1 MTGNHGV
8 VARWSI
14 LVSLDKVVSIIDDEK
29 DITTLFHE
37 ALRSINGITIF
48 AFTDPILALEH
59 FQKNKDAYVLVISD
73 FRMAGLNGM
82 ELLRKMKAMNKYV
95 RTVLMTAFE
104 VQDTIFSDYT
114 KKRIINGFFQKPV
127 RLNDLIK
134 EVHEQLHSY
143 EIQQTI
149 PFRRWW
155 TFYILDR

>member
-1 MTGNHGV
+1 M
-8 VARWSI
+8 
-14 LVSLDKVVSIIDDEK
+14 SLDKLVSIIDDEQ

-37 ALRSINGITIF
+37 ALRSINGITVF

-95 RTVLMTAFE
+95 RTVLMTALE

-149 PFRRWW
+149 PFRR
-155 TFYILDR
+155 

>member
-1 MTGNHGV
+1 M
-8 VARWSI
+8 
-14 LVSLDKVVSIIDDEK
+14 SLDKVVSIIDDEK

-73 FRMAGLNGM
+73 FRMTGLNGM

-95 RTVLMTAFE
+95 RTVLMTALE

-143 EIQQTI
+143 EIQKNNSFPTMTN
-149 PFRRWW
+149 F
-155 TFYILDR
+155 LHS

>member
-1 MTGNHGV
+1 M
-8 VARWSI
+8 
-14 LVSLDKVVSIIDDEK
+14 SLDKVVSIIDDEK

-73 FRMAGLNGM
+73 FRMTGLNGM

-95 RTVLMTAFE
+95 RTVLMTALE

-149 PFRRWW
+149 PFRR
-155 TFYILDR
+155 

>member
-1 MTGNHGV
+1 M
-8 VARWSI
+8 
-14 LVSLDKVVSIIDDEK
+14 SLDKVVSIIDDEK

-114 KKRIINGFFQKPV
+114 EKRIINGYFQKPV

-134 EVHEQLHSY
+134 EVHEQFLSDY
-143 EIQQTI
+143 DEL
-149 PFRRWW
+149 F
-155 TFYILDR
+155 TFLNRYCNCEVICYKLMDAFGMAKH

>member
-1 MTGNHGV
+1 M
-8 VARWSI
+8 
-14 LVSLDKVVSIIDDEK
+14 SLDKLVSIIDDEQ

-37 ALRSINGITIF
+37 ALRSINGITVF

-73 FRMAGLNGM
+73 FRMTGLNGM

-95 RTVLMTAFE
+95 RTVLMTALE

-149 PFRRWW
+149 PFRR
-155 TFYILDR
+155 

>member
-1 MTGNHGV
+1 M
-8 VARWSI
+8 
-14 LVSLDKVVSIIDDEK
+14 SLDKVVSIIDDEK

-149 PFRRWW
+149 PFRR
-155 TFYILDR
+155 

>member
-1 MTGNHGV
+1 M
-8 VARWSI
+8 
-14 LVSLDKVVSIIDDEK
+14 SLDKVVSIIDDEK

-143 EIQQTI
+143 EIQQTS
-149 PFRRWW
+149 PFRR
-155 TFYILDR
+155 

>member
-8 VARWSI
+8 VARWDVPLSLAK
-14 LVSLDKVVSIIDDEK
+14 LVAVVDDEQ

-37 ALRSINGITIF
+37 ALRSINGITVF

-73 FRMAGLNGM
+73 FRMTGLNGM

-95 RTVLMTAFE
+95 RTVLMTALE

-143 EIQQTI
+143 EIQKNNSFPTMTN
-149 PFRRWW
+149 F
-155 TFYILDR
+155 LHS

>member
-1 MTGNHGV
+1 MSLAKLVAV
-8 VARWSI
+8 V
-14 LVSLDKVVSIIDDEK
+14 DDEQ

-37 ALRSINGITIF
+37 ALRSINGITVF
-48 AFTDPILALEH
+48 AFTDPILALKH

-73 FRMAGLNGM
+73 FRMTGLNGM

-95 RTVLMTAFE
+95 RTVLMTALE

-143 EIQQTI
+143 EIQKNNSFPTMTN
-149 PFRRWW
+149 F
-155 TFYILDR
+155 LHS

>member
-1 MTGNHGV
+1 M
-8 VARWSI
+8 
-14 LVSLDKVVSIIDDEK
+14 SLDKLVSIIDDEQ

-37 ALRSINGITIF
+37 ALRSINGITVF
-48 AFTDPILALEH
+48 AFTDPILALKH

-73 FRMAGLNGM
+73 FRMTGLNGM

-95 RTVLMTAFE
+95 RTVLMTALE

-143 EIQQTI
+143 EIQKNNSFPTMTN
-149 PFRRWW
+149 F
-155 TFYILDR
+155 LHS

>member
-1 MTGNHGV
+1 M
-8 VARWSI
+8 
-14 LVSLDKVVSIIDDEK
+14 SLDKLVSIIDDEK

-37 ALRSINGITIF
+37 ALRSINGITVF

-73 FRMAGLNGM
+73 FRMTGLNGM

-95 RTVLMTAFE
+95 RTVLMTALE

-149 PFRRWW
+149 PFRR
-155 TFYILDR
+155 